1 MNLSTLEQFLL
12 QHTHGLRIA
21 LLMALLALIVFAS
34 RANAYGENGEAMTSS
49 TTIPDEAPLSVIL
62 IESCQHT
69 PLTMFATM
77 SDGTVLIFDR
87 HSGDIDIK
95 ALEAW
100 GLRARHVL
108 SAAAPCGGTTS

>member
-1 MNLSTLEQFLL
+1 MNLGTLEQFLL
-12 QHTHGLRIA
+12 RHTHGLRIA
-21 LLMALLALIVFAS
+21 VLLAVLALIVCMS
-34 RANAYGENGEAMTSS
+34 RANADTPMTSS